1 MKEIKITKERLAQLE
16 RKEQTLQ
23 ALQIGG
29 VDNWEWYGESMKQYF
44 EKDE

>member
-1 MKEIKITKERLAQLE
+1 LE
-16 RKEQTLQ
+16 RDQILS
-23 ALQIGG
+23 ALEDGG